1 MKQLAMILSITL
13 SGIAMMSGVMPAF
26 ANKMDGKCCVSSDG
40 GRSNQYWRALRAQ
53 VPHTCSAYGA
63 SCVRVSTMRTDRFAM
78 CTAAQAACMRTG
90 VFVGPY
96 SRRQFGG
103 MQRM

>member
-1 MKQLAMILSITL
+1 MKRSAMMLSIAL
-13 SGIAMMSGVMPAF
+13 SGIALMSDVMPAA
-26 ANKMDGKCCVSSDG
+26 ANRMNGKCCVTSDG
-40 GRSNQYWRALRAQ
+40 GRSNAYWRALRAQ

-63 SCVRVSTMRTDRFAM
+63 SCVRISTRRSDRVAM
-78 CTAAQAACMRTG
+78 CTAAQAACMRSG

-96 SRRQFGG
+96 SGRPFAG